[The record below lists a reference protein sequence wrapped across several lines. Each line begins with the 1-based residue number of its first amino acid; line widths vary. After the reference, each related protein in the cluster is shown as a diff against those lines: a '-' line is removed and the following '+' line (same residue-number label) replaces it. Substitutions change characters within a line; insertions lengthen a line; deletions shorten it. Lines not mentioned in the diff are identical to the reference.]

1 MNLRRFWLGLCLL
14 TLMTISPNF
23 SLADAEMVIDTI
35 DLGWPSGVDPGAV
48 AVNEDTNRV
57 YLANSNS
64 VSVIDGSTNNLL
76 ATIPVMQGHQIVN
89 PDDSDWSVDLSS
101 EKDRLV
107 IAYVEFDAISVVD
120 TAINEEIAQISVG
133 SRPEYVEHFDNNNRI
148 YVCNSGSD
156 TVTVVNGSSL
166 TVEATIQ
173 VGTYPVAIAI
183 SGLRLYVSNEGS
195 NSVSVIE
202 GDPSSPEFNTVIKTI
217 GLDGAVGPRGI
228 EDNEIT
234 HKVYVANAGSNNV
247 SVIDTDTNSFV
258 KNIFLPGAETSTCL
272 VVDDGTNYIYV
283 LNEESNNI
291 SVIHG
296 ESDSVVATIP
306 VGDVTDWPESITIN
320 ETTHRIYV
328 SNTDDDDISVIEG
341 NPLSPDF
348 NSVIA
353 TIRTG
358 WVPYAI
364 AVNESTTLVYVGVE
378 DMDGLS
384 VIDGLTNS
392 LITIIEL
399 GGGPKGFAVDEVNN
413 RIYVSHSNTN
423 NMRIEGAT
431 NNVTYFPAGPF
442 NFELAVNGQTNWCYY
457 TNDWT
462 NTIRAVNGATLETTL
477 ISVDAGHALE
487 DIIVNPLTNRIYASS
502 GSKKIFVI
510 DGDTASPE
518 FNTVISI
525 IDTLNPVEMAINENT
540 NLIYV
545 TNGDDAD
552 RRSLTI
558 IDGATNQVTH
568 VMTVGLDPE
577 PVVVN
582 TDTNRIFVGNT
593 DDDSISVIDGFT
605 NTIIATISVLED
617 PEELEI
623 NETTNR
629 IYVGYSEE
637 NPVNNVITVIN
648 GATNSVESNINLPEA
663 IMEEEP
669 AIAINESQGRV
680 YVLDEENNSVYVVE
694 GNPSSPR
701 FNEVLQ
707 NIPVGMSPVDI
718 AVNEQTGRVYVANRG
733 SNSITVLEG
742 PDLCE
747 CDLTPDA
754 TVIPK
759 GGTLGFQ
766 ATITNNTDEFQV
778 VHFAT
783 NVMLPNGN
791 IYPPSGYLFG
801 PIQVTLD
808 PYQSKSGHLSHAI
821 PGNAPLGTY
830 TYQGYVGKSG
840 VGVIHE
846 CQFDFE
852 VIESSEVVGPKDWE
866 TTVDQ
871 DFAE

>member
-1 MNLRRFWLGLCLL
+1 
-14 TLMTISPNF
+14 MTISLNF
-23 SLADAEMVIDTI
+23 SVAHAETVIDTI
-35 DLGWPSGVDPGAV
+35 DLGWPSGVDPDPV
-48 AVNEDTNRV
+48 ALNEDTNRV
-57 YLANSNS
+57 YVANSNYT

-76 ATIPVMQGHQIVN
+76 ATIPVMQGRQIVN
-89 PDDSDWSVDLSS
+89 PDDCDSSVDLSS

-120 TAINEEIAQISVG
+120 TVINEEIAQISAG
-133 SRPEYVEHFDNNNRI
+133 SRPEYVEHFDDNNRI

-156 TVTVVNGSSL
+156 TVTVINGSSL

-173 VGTYPVAIAI
+173 VEISPVAIAI

-202 GDPSSPEFNTVIKTI
+202 GDPGNPKFNTVIKTI
-217 GLDGAVGPRGI
+217 PLPGAVGPIGI

-258 KNIFLPGAETSTCL
+258 KNIVLPGAETSAWL
-272 VVDDGTNYIYV
+272 VVDDDTNHVYV

-306 VGDVTDWPESITIN
+306 VGDVTDWPESMTIN

-328 SNTDDDDISVIEG
+328 SNTDDDSISVIEG
-341 NPLSPDF
+341 DPLSPDF

-353 TIRTG
+353 TIHAG

-364 AVNESTTLVYVGVE
+364 AVNESTNLVYVGVE

-384 VIDGLTNS
+384 VIDGSTNS
-392 LITIIEL
+392 LITIVEL
-399 GGGPKGFAVDEVNN
+399 GGGPKGLAVDEVNN
-413 RIYVSHSNTN
+413 RIYVGHSNTN

-462 NTIRAVNGATLETTL
+462 NTIRALNGATLEITL
-477 ISVDAGHALE
+477 IPVDAGHALE
-487 DIIVNPLTNRIYASS
+487 DIIVNPLTKRIYASS

-510 DGDTASPE
+510 DGHTASPE

-525 IDTLNPVEMAINENT
+525 IDTLDPVEMAINENT

-545 TNGDDAD
+545 TNGDDGD

-558 IDGATNQVTH
+558 IDGAANQVTR

-577 PVVVN
+577 PIVLN
-582 TDTNRIFVGNT
+582 TNTNRIFVGNT

-605 NTIIATISVLED
+605 NTIIATIPVLED

-629 IYVGYSEE
+629 IYVGYGEE
-637 NPVNNVITVIN
+637 NPVNNIITVIN
-648 GATNSVESNINLPEA
+648 GATNSVEANINLVPEV

-707 NIPVGMSPVDI
+707 NIPVGMYPVDI
-718 AVNEQTGRVYVANRG
+718 VVNEQTGRVYVANMHT
-733 SNSITVLEG
+733 NSITVLKVAEPAPDIKANGSDDPLFVTPSESVDISISLDPGDYPGVQADWWVAAKTPFGWYYYDNTGTWLPGFYVSYQG
-742 PDLCE
+742 PLF
-747 CDLTPDA
+747 DLTPPLE
-754 TVIPK
+754 V
-759 GGTLGFQ
+759 L
-766 ATITNNTDEFQV
+766 NTSD
-778 VHFAT
+778 
-783 NVMLPNGN
+783 LPIGIYTFYFGVDGNRNGN
-791 IYPPSGYLFG
+791 
-801 PIQVTLD
+801 LD
-808 PYQSKSGHLSHAI
+808 E
-821 PGNAPLGTY
+821 PLY
-830 TYQGYVGKSG
+830 YDSV
-840 VGVIHE
+840 
-846 CQFDFE
+846 E
-852 VIESSEVVGPKDWE
+852 VNITP
-866 TTVDQ
+866 
-871 DFAE
+871 